1 MIKINDSFVSKLKP
15 PLSGN
20 FIHWDTQYKGFG
32 IRITASS
39 YKSFVFK
46 YILNGKKRVYT
57 IGSNMA
63 TTFAKERYKKLMLDV
78 LNGID
83 PAKEKQ
89 NIINSPYLK
98 DLIFTY
104 LEDIKSHLK
113 IKTYNE
119 YKRWIEYDI
128 LPYFKKTKLIDITK
142 NQIQSF
148 HLLFVEKKHTGNRCL
163 GILSS
168 FFNWCIDKD
177 LLNINFAKGIK
188 KYKENFRDK
197 MLNEIEVKSIL
208 NHLKQCNSINSYAIY
223 LLLLTGARKGEL
235 LQAKWSEFDLEKGYW
250 NKPATNTKQKKVHY
264 IPLNS
269 SALEVLNR
277 LKEISNSIY
286 LFYNPSTKTHIKD
299 IKRYWNNLLKETD
312 LQDIRIH
319 DLRHYFASML
329 INSGEDLYTVGK
341 LIGHSNIQT
350 TTRYAHLQNH
360 RLERASEK
368 VSNYLEGFN

>member
-15 PLSGN
+15 PFSGN

-32 IRITASS
+32 IRITASG

-63 TTFAKERYKKLMLDV
+63 TTFAKERYKKLMLDA

-83 PAKEKQ
+83 PAQEKA

-98 DLIFTY
+98 DLIFSY
-104 LEDIKSHLK
+104 LEDAKTHLRQR
-113 IKTYNE
+113 TYIG
-119 YKRWIEYDI
+119 YKNYINHDI
-128 LPYFKKTKLIDITK
+128 LPFFKNTKLIDITK
-142 NQIQSF
+142 KQVQSF
-148 HLLFVEKKHTGNRCL
+148 HLNLSHKKHTANRC
-163 GILSS
+163 INVLSC
-168 FFNWCIDKD
+168 FFKWCIDRE
-177 LLNINFAKGIK
+177 LMSLNFTTGIK
-188 KYKENFRDK
+188 KYKESLKEK

-277 LKEISNSIY
+277 LKKISNSIY